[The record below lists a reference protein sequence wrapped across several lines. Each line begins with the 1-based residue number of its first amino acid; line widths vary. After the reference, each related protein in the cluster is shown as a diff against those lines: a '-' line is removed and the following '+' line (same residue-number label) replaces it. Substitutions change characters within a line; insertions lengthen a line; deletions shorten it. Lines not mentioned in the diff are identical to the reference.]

1 MLGLGSFSVAIIL
14 KFFIVSEPGSS
25 ALSFCS
31 GHWKFC
37 SQTSSELEDASFFF
51 DHCHIHTGLPGG
63 SDNKGSACSE
73 TQVGPLSQEDPLEKG
88 RATHPSILAR
98 RISRT
103 EAPGGATGHGVTK
116 SWTGL
121 SD

>member
-51 DHCHIHTGLPGG
+51 LIIAIYTLGFLVAQIIKDLLAVRPR
-63 SDNKGSACSE
+63 
-73 TQVGPLSQEDPLEKG
+73 LDP
-88 RATHPSILAR
+88 
-98 RISRT
+98 
-103 EAPGGATGHGVTK
+103 
-116 SWTGL
+116 
-121 SD
+121 